1 MRAQWHLVPCAQPLA
16 ESHTLHSSTRAGQLP
31 AFSWSAQV
39 VRSHVSGGSRSKHV
53 SFASLKPNT
62 CVTSRPSVSDALAGV
77 PKAFSRLS
85 STASADSLS
94 VATIAVTTAETSSV
108 MLMASV
114 TSAGCT
120 PASVAIACLIA
131 CRVAWSGT
139 SAVVIVIVTPACSSL
154 SVLAASSP
162 SSPSSPSSLAI
173 SPRQTSM
180 PSVTG
185 GSGHEESKHEPSP
198 ALLNS

>member
-1 MRAQWHLVPCAQPLA
+1 
-16 ESHTLHSSTRAGQLP
+16 
-31 AFSWSAQV
+31 
-39 VRSHVSGGSRSKHV
+39 
-53 SFASLKPNT
+53 
-62 CVTSRPSVSDALAGV
+62 
-77 PKAFSRLS
+77 
-85 STASADSLS
+85 
-94 VATIAVTTAETSSV
+94 

-162 SSPSSPSSLAI
+162 SSPSSLAI
-173 SPRQTSM
+173 SPRQTST

-185 GSGHEESKHEPSP
+185 GSGHEESMHEPSS